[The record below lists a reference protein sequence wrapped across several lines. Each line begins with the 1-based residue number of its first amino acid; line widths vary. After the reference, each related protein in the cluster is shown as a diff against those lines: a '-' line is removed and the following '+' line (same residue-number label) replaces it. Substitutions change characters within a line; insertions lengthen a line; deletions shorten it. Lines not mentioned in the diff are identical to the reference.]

1 MEIISN
7 VALISINETLVVQVV
22 GFLIFLFVI
31 NRIMFR
37 PLQNVMT
44 DRELYIERI
53 TRDIA
58 KGHKEVE
65 ALANR
70 IQEQESAIKKEAFA
84 LKEELE
90 AKGSQA
96 AKELFAAA
104 KQQIADNN
112 EKIKLDMDARIASE
126 RRSLQKEAD
135 SLAQDIMAKILDRRS
150 DQ

>member
-31 NRIMFR
+31 NRVMFR

-58 KGHKEVE
+58 KGRKEVE

-112 EKIKLDMDARIASE
+112 KKIKLDIDAKIASE

-135 SLAQDIMAKILDRRS
+135 SLAQDIMAKISDRRS